1 MEIYKDII
9 GYENHYQVSDFG
21 NVRSLKK
28 GKIILKPQLGRHG
41 YYHVNLS
48 INGKIR
54 TKKIHQLVAIAFHSH
69 TPNGMKSVVNHKN
82 FIRTDNRAVNLEIV
96 TSRENSNLK
105 HLKSSSQFTGVSWYK
120 RSKKWVAMITNE
132 GKNKNL
138 GYFTDEKEA
147 HNAYQNALKQIN
159 ESNNILAG

>member
-1 MEIYKDII
+1 
-9 GYENHYQVSDFG
+9 
-21 NVRSLKK
+21 
-28 GKIILKPQLGRHG
+28 
-41 YYHVNLS
+41 
-48 INGKIR
+48 
-54 TKKIHQLVAIAFHSH
+54 
-69 TPNGMKSVVNHKN
+69 MKSVVNHKN